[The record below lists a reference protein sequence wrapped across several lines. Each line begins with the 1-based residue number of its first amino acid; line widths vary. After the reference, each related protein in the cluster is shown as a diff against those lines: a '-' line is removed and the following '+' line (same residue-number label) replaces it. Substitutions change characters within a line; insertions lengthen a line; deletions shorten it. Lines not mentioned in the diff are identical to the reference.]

1 MRVDEDNL
9 PVAPKPQ
16 FAYAMGR
23 WVLPSITIIS
33 DEPVGVS
40 DVGQTIDGEPWQIQS
55 PIIILQSNRLSQN
68 LVPPDYRGVMDRVV
82 PRIYEIPTD
91 GFGVIEVDTGRIGW
105 IPHEIVQSDRIELVE
120 KESTLL
126 HYVDAMLERR
136 GWFPIQVDLEELF
149 EIRIEPPSPEEFDDS
164 MSDWI

>member
-126 HYVDAMLERR
+126 HYVDAMLERG

-149 EIRIEPPSPEEFDDS
+149 EIRIAPPSPEEFDDS